1 MTKNYMEILVKNALN
16 EIIDK
21 YDICKCDKCKKD
33 IMAIALNNLPPKYF
47 LSSNDESEKTSFLL
61 DRQIKISVLAKV
73 IEAIEIFTSKKNLA
87 L

>member
-1 MTKNYMEILVKNALN
+1 MEILVKNALN